1 MEQLWIGGDDPAL
14 EGDRPPF
21 TFRKFNADHARSGET
36 PYIAV
41 GAGIHIVLTA
51 FLA

>member
-1 MEQLWIGGDDPAL
+1 MEIGPHSLSGN
-14 EGDRPPF
+14 
-21 TFRKFNADHARSGET
+21 FNADHARSGET